1 MKQKILIA
9 IVLLCLVGIVVLCV
23 IFLGKKEKIENNAFK
38 AIPDDVALIVEIEN
52 LNTASAFFSP
62 GNDLWNALA
71 DYSYVENEKN
81 ITLTDT

>member
-52 LNTASAFFSP
+52 LNTASAFLVLAMIC
-62 GNDLWNALA
+62 GMLWRIIRLL
-71 DYSYVENEKN
+71 KMKR
-81 ITLTDT
+81 IL